1 MRVSCLS
8 LCLLAAALEARPEDV
23 KPRTP
28 VYTNADLERVS
39 PGRGDT
45 GVLSTP
51 AESPAPRAA
60 ARSAKEDAAGADGER
75 YWRREAERLRDR
87 LETLE
92 ERAGELRLRIEER
105 RRKAGVRP
113 LSDAQI
119 QAWQAR
125 LAGLETRIHGLQ
137 SRFEERARRAGALPG
152 WLR

>member
-1 MRVSCLS
+1 MRVAMLS
-8 LCLLAAALEARPEDV
+8 LCVLAQPALAEDP
-23 KPRTP
+23 KPRGP
-28 VYTNADLERVS
+28 VYTNADLDRVS

-51 AESPAPRAA
+51 SASPGPDTPARTPDAPGR
-60 ARSAKEDAAGADGER
+60 ET

-87 LETLE
+87 LEPLQ
-92 ERAGELRLRIEER
+92 ERARELRLRIEER
-105 RRKAGVRP
+105 RRKQGVRP
-113 LSDAQI
+113 LSDPQL

-125 LAGLETRIHGLQ
+125 LEALTARIEGLQ